1 MSSLLAKVARA
12 KVMQEPFPTL
22 TLLRLSSEDGTRRSV
37 PAHFWVDPMFTGN
50 IPRRRSIPSIT
61 DTPFI
66 DQRPCQS
73 PNSQYTAMVAGLALL
88 TRLETLS
95 IRFQSQIFA
104 LNNGGGFASPSASC
118 PSLSPF
124 LSSKEMANIWRTSW
138 PKSTLLDS
146 SSLAS
151 SPTVPVHRSRRKA
164 RASPVQACASRTS
177 WWQRLHQLCL

>member
-1 MSSLLAKVARA
+1 MERA
-12 KVMQEPFPTL
+12 DPSQRIFGWIPCLQEIYLEGVPFPASP
-22 TLLRLSSEDGTRRSV
+22 TLLSSTSDLV
-37 PAHFWVDPMFTGN
+37 NLQIHN
-50 IPRRRSIPSIT
+50 IPPKDYI
-61 DTPFI
+61 
-66 DQRPCQS
+66 S
-73 PNSQYTAMVAGLALL
+73 PEAMVAGLALL